1 MKNEAFADDN
11 SENFDQSKSNRFLLV
26 ALPIGHLVNDWP
38 GAALWILAP
47 AIALSMGLGPVEVGL
62 LLTIHA
68 AGASLAYLPAGLVGD
83 LFGGSPSVILLRREP
98 PTFGCSLSYLVLQG
112 LAMQHG
118 TLGPRA

>member
-1 MKNEAFADDN
+1 MKLIESPEQA
-11 SENFDQSKSNRFLLV
+11 KSNRFLLI

-62 LLTIHA
+62 LITIHA

-83 LFGGSPSVILLRREP
+83 LFRNRGNLLGGCPRTTHL
-98 PTFGCSLSYLVLQG
+98 TGSL
-112 LAMQHG
+112 
-118 TLGPRA
+118 